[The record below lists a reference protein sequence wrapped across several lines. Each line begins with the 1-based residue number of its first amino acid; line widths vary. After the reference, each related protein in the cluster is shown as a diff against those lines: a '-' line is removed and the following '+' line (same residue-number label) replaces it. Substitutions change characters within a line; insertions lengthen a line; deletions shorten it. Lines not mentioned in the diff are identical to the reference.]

1 MSKGIRNFHIENKKS
16 MKNIGDEDLGNKS
29 AGLFH
34 SNYMNKLINHGA
46 MISEKIRQI
55 SLRYC

>member
-1 MSKGIRNFHIENKKS
+1 
-16 MKNIGDEDLGNKS
+16 MKNIGDEDLGNKF